1 MLRADDN
8 EIQGAWFKATCDH
21 ADCEA
26 TLEKTDEAGSVIY
39 KTCTECGQQYTL
51 Y

>member
-1 MLRADDN
+1 MRRDDD

-21 ADCEA
+21 SDCEDK
-26 TLEKTDEAGSVIY
+26 LEKTDEAGSVIY
-39 KTCTECGQQYTL
+39 KTCVGCGQQYTL